1 MKKAFRTILSPH
13 ISEKTSGQ
21 NASGVYAFKVG
32 EQAGKTEIKEAVRE
46 LYGVK
51 PLKVNLIRIPAKK
64 RLIRGKVGK
73 RPGYKKALVF
83 LKEGDSIQI
92 T

>member
-13 ISEKTSGQ
+13 VSEKTSLQ

-32 EQAGKTEIKEAVRE
+32 EQASKTQIKEAISE

-51 PLKVNLIRIPAKK
+51 PLKVNLIRIPDKK
-64 RLIRGKVGK
+64 RLIRGKIAH
-73 RPGYKKALVF
+73 RSGYKKALIF
-83 LKEGDSIQI
+83 LKKGDSIQI